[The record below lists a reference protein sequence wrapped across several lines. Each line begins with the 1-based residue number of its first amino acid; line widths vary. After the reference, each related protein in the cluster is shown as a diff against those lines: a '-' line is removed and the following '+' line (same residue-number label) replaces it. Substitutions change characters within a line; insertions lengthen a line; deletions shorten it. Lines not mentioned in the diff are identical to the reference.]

1 MFHNN
6 ARASDLN
13 HSILIAMG
21 IVHLPSIRDYW
32 STDPAKS
39 GRKMSFF
46 AEAMAGNC
54 FEQMYRYLHLA
65 DESKE
70 DNQDMITLQ
79 G

>member
-1 MFHNN
+1 
-6 ARASDLN
+6 
-13 HSILIAMG
+13 
-21 IVHLPSIRDYW
+21 
-32 STDPAKS
+32 
-39 GRKMSFF
+39 MSFF